1 MNYELTVPTYCEK
14 LISRLQSSGFAA
26 YAVGGAIRDSVMR
39 RGKPEDWDVATSA
52 RPEEVMELFPHSIP
66 TGLKHGTVTV
76 VTDGHTVE
84 VTTFRK
90 DEGHSDSRH
99 PDSVVFVDTIEEDLL
114 RRDFTMNA
122 LAYDPISHALID
134 IVGGLGDIERRIIR
148 TVGDPETRFN
158 EDRLRMLRAIRF
170 ATVLGFSIDGGV
182 LAAIRSGRTH
192 ILRVSWERIRD
203 EFLKILTSERSAQGI
218 ELMRVTGILNEVI
231 PELPTGTELACEECG
246 ARTVYEH
253 GLLVCEQIRNDVS
266 LRLAALLHDIGQCAG
281 DSRSLEN
288 RSRRSVEMAFPI
300 LKRLR
305 LPSRIIDKTCHL
317 IRLHIISYSPEWS
330 DGTVRRIASYI
341 GRENI
346 DEFLEFKKADLLVQ
360 GHQAKVRLDNLYR
373 FEKRIQMLIDEATVL
388 TIDGLDI
395 DGRNLQQ
402 LGLEEGP
409 MIGEMLNRALDLVI
423 ESPEKNKR
431 EVLIDYIK
439 KLGVD

>member
-1 MNYELTVPTYCEK
+1 MNYELTVPTYCKK
-14 LISRLQSSGFAA
+14 LIGRLQSSGFAA

-76 VTDGHTVE
+76 VINGHMLE

-122 LAYDPISHALID
+122 LAYDPISNMLID
-134 IVGGLGDIERRIIR
+134 TVGGLDDIERRIIR
-148 TVGDPETRFN
+148 TVGDPETRFD

-170 ATVLGFSIDGGV
+170 ATVLEFSIDSGV
-182 LAAIRSGRTH
+182 MAAIRSGKTH

-203 EFLKILTSERSAQGI
+203 EFLKILTSERPAQGI
-218 ELMRVTGILNEVI
+218 GLMGVTGILNEVL
-231 PELPTGTELACEECG
+231 PELPTGMELACEECG
-246 ARTVYEH
+246 ACTVYEH
-253 GLLVCEQIRNDVS
+253 SLLVCERIRNDVS
-266 LRLAALLHDIGQCAG
+266 LRLAALLHDIGQSAW
-281 DSRSLEN
+281 DSGSLDDRSK
-288 RSRRSVEMAFPI
+288 RSAAMAFRI
-300 LKRLR
+300 LKRFR
-305 LPSRIIDKTCHL
+305 LPSRIIDQTCHL
-317 IRLHIISYSPEWS
+317 VRLHTISYFPEWS
-330 DGTVRRIASYI
+330 DGTVRRIVSYI

-346 DEFLEFKKADLLVQ
+346 DEFLEFKKADLSVQ
-360 GHQAKVRLDNLYR
+360 EHQAKTRLDNLYR
-373 FEKRIQMLIDEATVL
+373 FEKRIQMLIDDTTVL
-388 TIDGLDI
+388 TIDRLAI
-395 DGRNLQQ
+395 DGCDLQQ
-402 LGLEEGP
+402 LGLQEGP

-439 KLGVD
+439 ELGVD